1 MIKIENNRVFS
12 TEEGA
17 KVRRLSD
24 GLTGTMISAMPGQ
37 TVADFEEVS
46 AEEVA
51 RLAAEKA
58 EADRQRRREDLYA
71 QTVSRLVHERYSMDA
86 EIALMANAQCP
97 ALLADEDRAA
107 AVAAELEAYQA
118 YRAECKARAA
128 AEVEALMAQEE
139 ESDTANE

>member
-24 GLTGTMISAMPGQ
+24 GLTGGMISAKPGQ

-46 AEEVA
+46 AEEVS
-51 RLAAEKA
+51 RLNAEKA
-58 EADRQRRREDLYA
+58 EAELQRRREDLYA
-71 QTVSRLVHERYSMDA
+71 HTVSRMVHERYSIDA

-97 ALLADEDRAA
+97 ALLVDEDRAA
-107 AVAAELEAYQA
+107 SVAAELEAYQA
-118 YRAECKARAA
+118 YRAECKKRAA

-139 ESDTANE
+139 EPDTANE

>member
-1 MIKIENNRVFS
+1 M
-12 TEEGA
+12 
-17 KVRRLSD
+17 RRLSD
-24 GLTGTMISAMPGQ
+24 GLTGSMISVRAGQ
-37 TVADFEEVS
+37 TVADFAEVT

-71 QTVSRLVHERYSMDA
+71 QTVSRMVHERYSIDA

-107 AVAAELEAYQA
+107 SVAAELEAYQA
-118 YRAECKARAA
+118 YRAECKVRAA
-128 AEVEALMAQEE
+128 AEVEALMAAE
-139 ESDTANE
+139 ESRVES

>member
-24 GLTGTMISAMPGQ
+24 GLVGAAISAKPGD

-51 RLAAEKA
+51 RLNAEKA
-58 EADRQRRREDLYA
+58 EADRQRRREELYA
-71 QTVSRLVHERYSMDA
+71 QTVSRMVHERYSIDA

-107 AVAAELEAYQA
+107 SVAAELEAYQA

-139 ESDTANE
+139 ESTNE

>member
-24 GLTGTMISAMPGQ
+24 GLTGGMISAKPGQ

-51 RLAAEKA
+51 RLEAEKA
-58 EADRQRRREDLYA
+58 EADRQRRREELYA
-71 QTVSRLVHERYSMDA
+71 QTVSRMVHERYSMDA

-97 ALLADEDRAA
+97 ALLSDEDRAA
-107 AVAAELEAYQA
+107 SVAAELEAYQA
-118 YRAECKARAA
+118 YRAECKVRAA
-128 AEVEALMAQEE
+128 AEVAALMAQEE
-139 ESDTANE
+139 SKVES

>member
-12 TEEGA
+12 TEDGA

-24 GLTGTMISAMPGQ
+24 GLTGGMISAKPYD
-37 TVADFEEVS
+37 TVADFVEIW

-51 RLAAEKA
+51 RLNAEKA

-71 QTVSRLVHERYSMDA
+71 HTVSRMVHERYSMDA

-107 AVAAELEAYQA
+107 SVAAELEAYQA
-118 YRAECKARAA
+118 YRAECKVRAA
-128 AEVEALMAQEE
+128 AEVEALLAAEE
-139 ESDTANE
+139 AKVEF

>member
-12 TEEGA
+12 TEDGA

-24 GLTGTMISAMPGQ
+24 GLMGGMISAKPDD
-37 TVADFEEVS
+37 TVADFVEVT

-58 EADRQRRREDLYA
+58 EADRQRRREELYA
-71 QTVSRLVHERYSMDA
+71 QTVSRMVHERYSIDA

-107 AVAAELEAYQA
+107 SVASELEAYQA
-118 YRAECKARAA
+118 YRAECKVRAA
-128 AEVEALMAQEE
+128 AEVEALLAAEE
-139 ESDTANE
+139 AKVEF

>member
-12 TEEGA
+12 TEDGA

-24 GLTGTMISAMPGQ
+24 GLMGGMISAKPDD
-37 TVADFEEVS
+37 TVADFVEVT

-58 EADRQRRREDLYA
+58 EADRQRRREELYA

-107 AVAAELEAYQA
+107 AVASELEAYQA
-118 YRAECKARAA
+118 YRAECKVRAA
-128 AEVEALMAQEE
+128 AEVEALLAAEE
-139 ESDTANE
+139 AKVEF